1 MKIGLTDLRPEQG
14 KGGRGGLKG
23 RGRKRGRKG
32 EIEGWFREGLI
43 WLGWTEEEAISRLRL
58 DRGASIQR

>member
-14 KGGRGGLKG
+14 KGGGGLKG

-43 WLGWTEEEAISRLRL
+43 WLGWTEEEAISR
-58 DRGASIQR
+58 